1 MVMRNDEAQRLE
13 RRKYVLMKFLA
24 IEPDTMSGLRVSI
37 GGDTS
42 LTERALYDLVQE
54 GKVAYRGK
62 GLYSV
67 KEVMVAR

>member
-1 MVMRNDEAQRLE
+1 MRNDDAQRLE

-24 IEPDTMSGLRVSI
+24 IEPDTMSGLRVII

-67 KEVMVAR
+67 NEAMVAR